1 MAARRRRRSCAGEGL
16 LERGNHSIRSEFRG
30 PNSAGESATH
40 RRGCACAGTSRHE
53 LGRALHALRD
63 EPEQGLLLYERLVRL
78 IGLIMTFVESCPSG
92 SRMGSVTG
100 FGVGLNGAAADWPA
114 GMCAYGR
121 RPWPGDAGE
130 LFGLGG
136 GRVFHGALVGSMV
149 TDPPPWFRSSRNI
162 RWPSRPSHWA
172 RPRSARCP
180 RASRTYL
187 QEVGAADFWMC
198 SLLLGLAGQLSAQ
211 RLDLAGRW
219 QPRLQVARLPASA
232 AMVPRGPTASVE
244 RTPGGPGWP
253 PRRRKI

>member
-136 GRVFHGALVGSMV
+136 GRVFHGALVGV
-149 TDPPPWFRSSRNI
+149 EGD
-162 RWPSRPSHWA
+162 
-172 RPRSARCP
+172 RSAAGASCP